1 MIKVNYLVSGDFEKI
16 YFHDRN
22 EFLVFYKRKCLE
34 IHKNIVYCVCEGGMY
49 GFAELIEKNF
59 DVIEVVGEILE
70 FHKKAELDK
79 IREILEK
86 PLIDK
91 EKIKEELT
99 VYNTKLSKEFNI
111 KIDDF

>member
-22 EFLVFYKRKCLE
+22 EFFVFYKRKCLE
-34 IHKNIVYCVCEGGMY
+34 IYKNIVYCVCEGGMY
-49 GFAELIEKNF
+49 GFAELIEENC

-70 FHKKAELDK
+70 LHKKVELDK

-91 EKIKEELT
+91 EKIEEELT
-99 VYNTKLSKEFNI
+99 AYNTELTNEFKHGI
-111 KIDDF
+111 